1 MKPRHQV
8 NELFRKTWITSELLD
23 MLVKMEALKLY
34 QSLKVT
40 FLNLMESQEDN
51 GGKSI
56 SPN

>member
-8 NELFRKTWITSELLD
+8 NELFRKMWITSELLD

>member
-8 NELFRKTWITSELLD
+8 NELFRKMWITSELLD

-34 QSLKVT
+34 QSLQVT
-40 FLNLMESQEDN
+40 FLNLMESQEDH